1 MRETINEE
9 RAVKRTIS
17 TSAVPVDTEQG
28 RGIRSS
34 TVLWVSTVLAV
45 VLYGAATLAL
55 GTPPDGTAD
64 GQAVTD
70 WFASQGEHVRTWAW
84 LLTLSAP
91 VYATVATLIRDR
103 LPAPYRDVYFFGAIA
118 FVVETAIQSWLWAG
132 LSWHTDQLQPA
143 TARTLL
149 DVALFWGPVLT
160 GATVTMLAPIVLLAL
175 RGKLPRWL
183 GILQGI
189 ALTEQLI
196 ETVTVFGHTGF
207 TAPGGPMNIYLGAG
221 LVAAS
226 GTALGITLAF
236 RPPVVADRER
246 LIKS

>member
-1 MRETINEE
+1 
-9 RAVKRTIS
+9 
-17 TSAVPVDTEQG
+17 
-28 RGIRSS
+28 
-34 TVLWVSTVLAV
+34 VLSV
-45 VLYGAATLAL
+45 VVYIAAATAL

-64 GQAVTD
+64 GRAVAD

-84 LLTLSAP
+84 LLTLFAP
-91 VYATVATLIRDR
+91 VYATAAALVRDR

-118 FVVETAIQSWLWAG
+118 FVVETAIQSWVWAG

-149 DVALFWGPVLT
+149 DVASFWGPVLN
-160 GATVTMLAPIVLLAL
+160 GATITMLAPLVLLAVH
-175 RGKLPRWL
+175 GKLPRWL
-183 GILQGI
+183 GILQAV
-189 ALTEQLI
+189 ALVEQLV

-207 TAPGGPMNIYLGAG
+207 TAPGGPMNLYLGAL

-236 RPPVVADRER
+236 RPVVVGGREGR
-246 LIKS
+246 VGS